1 MFNRAALP
9 KDITSYDL
17 LKTFAVL
24 TMLIDHIG
32 FYFFPED
39 MWWRNIGRLCV
50 PIWFF
55 LIGYARSRD
64 IGPRLWIGGAIL
76 LAADLL
82 AGKYLIPFNILFTML
97 VIRLAIDPLMRGV
110 TRAGTQALWAV
121 AVICFFAYLP
131 TAFVLEYG
139 TQGVLLA
146 MFGWFMRHREEG
158 AYGAVPEAIVQNY
171 VIFAAVSFVL
181 IQTVSFG
188 FSQHQMMALAT
199 LVLPV
204 FGALYLFKPMNF
216 PRLTTVIGPL
226 AGLVRFTGRWTL
238 EIYVGHLVILNVIG
252 VILFPDRFDFL
263 SPHWTTMEFGADTVP
278 DPVASP

>member
-17 LKTFAVL
+17 LKAFAVL
-24 TMLIDHIG
+24 TMLVDHIG

-39 MWWRNIGRLCV
+39 MWWRAIGRLCV

-64 IGPRLWIGGAIL
+64 IGPRLWIGGTIL
-76 LAADLL
+76 LVADLI

-97 VIRLAIDPLMRGV
+97 AIRLMIDPLMRGV
-110 TRAGTQALWAV
+110 TRAGVQVLWAV

-146 MFGWFMRHREEG
+146 IFGWFMRHRADG
-158 AYGAVPEAIVQNY
+158 GWGRIPEAMVQNY

-188 FSQHQMMALAT
+188 FAQGQMLLLAT
-199 LVLPV
+199 CALPV
-204 FGALYLFKPMNF
+204 FGALYMFKPLNF
-216 PRLTTVIGPL
+216 PRLTALIGPL
-226 AGLVRFTGRWTL
+226 AGVVRFMGRWTL
-238 EIYVGHLVILNVIG
+238 EIYVGHLVILNIVG
-252 VILFPDRFDFL
+252 VICFPDRFDLF
-263 SPHWTTMEFGADTVP
+263 SPHWTTLDFGASARP
-278 DPVASP
+278 APAP